1 MAPQG
6 EEGAEGL
13 RGLKGLRA
21 SPSES
26 SLCAVRV
33 RHELPRKRADGLQ
46 FLRLS
51 RSGLTCQC
59 PPPKRPCSGRS
70 TTAASPTDLRSLHLR
85 SPGATREAQCHLE
98 GAKGARGAE

>member
-1 MAPQG
+1 MAHQG

-13 RGLKGLRA
+13 RGLKGLHA

-26 SLCAVRV
+26 SLCTIQV

-46 FLRLS
+46 FMRLS

-59 PPPKRPCSGRS
+59 PLPKRP
-70 TTAASPTDLRSLHLR
+70 
-85 SPGATREAQCHLE
+85 
-98 GAKGARGAE
+98 